1 MNKVDEL
8 ECVLLQHDPHIIAI
22 TETWLHEDIA
32 DVFLVAYNVLRTYR
46 QGAEGRWRFT
56 EVLPSIPMNAYGA
69 SYFLSLCVGDQSN
82 L

>member
-32 DVFLVAYNVLRTYR
+32 DVFLGAYNVLRTYR
-46 QGAEGRWRFT
+46 QGAEARWRFT
-56 EVLPSIPMNAYGA
+56 EVLPLIDTHESVWCKL
-69 SYFLSLCVGDQSN
+69 FFVTVRW
-82 L
+82 